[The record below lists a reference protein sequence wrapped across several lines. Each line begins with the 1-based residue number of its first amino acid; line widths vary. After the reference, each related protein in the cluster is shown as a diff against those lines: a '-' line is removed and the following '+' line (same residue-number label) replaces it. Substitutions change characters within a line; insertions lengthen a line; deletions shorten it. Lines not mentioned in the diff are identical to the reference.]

1 MKITTRN
8 VISKIALLSLL
19 TGALSGLSS
28 VPANAAPS
36 EATIR
41 LVSPVLDATNT
52 SEPEANQKM
61 ADQWVANTWFGT
73 GLKYQR
79 AWAPVGS
86 SITLTYL
93 VTDKDGKPLANTDVT
108 LRLGMPYSNS
118 NAIVQVDNVKT
129 TGVDKPPMNQGT
141 VVHKTDADG
150 KVTFVMK
157 NLDPESAGE
166 VQPKSWND
174 PVPSDL
180 LNELYTQI
188 LPQVSG
194 QATDHATMSEFHYYT
209 PGKTGAS
216 TGTGS
221 GTGAGTGTT
230 TEAKGPSIRL
240 TSPAL
245 NDTNSIHRAD
255 LENLFSVQN
264 KWYAAGMTFH
274 QVYAQTGSTVDLTYR
289 VTDEKGAYM
298 ANTAVKLHV
307 NKAYSKSN
315 AKVTD
320 GKNPTDS
327 KAAESAD
334 QALWTAN
341 TDANGYVTFHL
352 TNTDTEGE
360 ATPATSTSPVPTSG
374 VVLFSQIYP
383 EVKGQDVDIADM
395 IEIHFYGKAPVL
407 TASSSVTKKVVKG
420 KASYTLKVVVGGAM
434 AKSAQIAITGL
445 KTVSKAIADD
455 PASFTFAVT
464 PGVKTVK
471 VTVDGKS
478 VTSKVTVKK

>member
-1 MKITTRN
+1 MKITTRS

-19 TGALSGLSS
+19 TGALSGLAST
-28 VPANAAPS
+28 PANAAPA

-41 LVSPVLDATNT
+41 LISPVLNKDNT

-61 ADQWVANTWFGT
+61 ADQWVANTWFGS
-73 GLKYQR
+73 GLIYQR

-93 VTDKDGKPLANTDVT
+93 ATDKAGAPLANTDVT

-141 VVHKTDADG
+141 VVHKTDAEG
-150 KVTFVMK
+150 KVTFVLK
-157 NLDPESAGE
+157 SLDPESAGE
-166 VQPKSWND
+166 VQPASWND

-188 LPQVSG
+188 LPQISG
-194 QATDHATMSEFHYYT
+194 QATDHATMSEFHFYT
-209 PGKTGAS
+209 PGKKAPAAGS
-216 TGTGS
+216 GGTGS
-221 GTGAGTGTT
+221 TGGTT

-274 QVYAQTGSTVDLTYR
+274 QVYAQAGSTVDLTYR
-289 VTDEKGAYM
+289 VTDEKGANM

-315 AKVTD
+315 ANVTD
-320 GKNPTDS
+320 GKNPTDT

-334 QALWTAN
+334 QALWTGT

-374 VVLFSQIYP
+374 KVLFSQIYP
-383 EVKGQDVDIADM
+383 EVKGQEVDIADM
-395 IEIHFYGKAPVL
+395 LEIHFYGKAPVL
-407 TASSSVTKKVVKG
+407 TATTSSVKKVVKG
-420 KASYTLKVVVGGAM
+420 KASYTLTVVVGGAM
-434 AKSAQIAITGL
+434 AKTAQIAVTGL
-445 KTVSKAIADD
+445 KTVTKAIADD
-455 PASFTFAVT
+455 PASFSFAVT
-464 PGVKTVK
+464 PGAKTVT
-471 VTVDGKS
+471 VTVDGKA
-478 VTSKVTVKK
+478 TSSKITIKK

>member
-1 MKITTRN
+1 
-8 VISKIALLSLL
+8 
-19 TGALSGLSS
+19 
-28 VPANAAPS
+28 
-36 EATIR
+36 
-41 LVSPVLDATNT
+41 
-52 SEPEANQKM
+52 
-61 ADQWVANTWFGT
+61 
-73 GLKYQR
+73 
-79 AWAPVGS
+79 
-86 SITLTYL
+86 
-93 VTDKDGKPLANTDVT
+93 
-108 LRLGMPYSNS
+108 
-118 NAIVQVDNVKT
+118 
-129 TGVDKPPMNQGT
+129 
-141 VVHKTDADG
+141 
-150 KVTFVMK
+150 
-157 NLDPESAGE
+157 
-166 VQPKSWND
+166 
-174 PVPSDL
+174 
-180 LNELYTQI
+180 
-188 LPQVSG
+188 
-194 QATDHATMSEFHYYT
+194 
-209 PGKTGAS
+209 
-216 TGTGS
+216 
-221 GTGAGTGTT
+221 
-230 TEAKGPSIRL
+230 
-240 TSPAL
+240 
-245 NDTNSIHRAD
+245 
-255 LENLFSVQN
+255 
-264 KWYAAGMTFH
+264 
-274 QVYAQTGSTVDLTYR
+274 
-289 VTDEKGAYM
+289 
-298 ANTAVKLHV
+298 V

-464 PGVKTVK
+464 PGVKTVT